1 MLVPW
6 LGPISLGIAVL
17 GPFRRP
23 VPARATA
30 HPARASGSGR

>member
-1 MLVPW
+1 MLTPW
-6 LGPISLGIAVL
+6 LGSISLSIAIL